1 MLSCSI
7 CKREFGRG
15 DNLQRHMRNKHNSL
29 ETMDQMTSSKT
40 MTFKHPFSMV
50 VSGPSGS
57 GKSVWTKKLLLSSLI
72 QPSPERIIWCYGQWQ
87 PLYDNIRKRIP
98 RIEFVNG
105 IPDHLNNQHY
115 IDVSKRNVLVFDDL
129 MTEAKCDQR
138 IADLFTKGSHHR
150 NISVVYLTQ
159 NLFPQGKA
167 CRDIILNTQ
176 YMVLF
181 NNPIDRQQIATLAR
195 RIYPSTSAVFMKRF
209 ERATS
214 YPYGHLVIDLN
225 SDTAEKDRLHTEIF
239 DTAKRMDEKMA
250 EDRGS
255 IGSQYEEEEEEEE
268 ERGGGLRKRRRIEEE
283 EEEEEDEEEE
293 GNMSVISSDL
303 PPGRQEHQ
311 EIKEHTI
318 CLANH
323 TNSNDCFLRQLIADN
338 LHRWIIPQ
346 AEEEAAE
353 SYPDMDPESAL
364 EVILEERLPEI
375 HKMARELLR
384 DQLVSIY
391 YMEKCPLYTSLMNTA
406 ERLHRNS
413 HLSVPLAIKEAIR
426 LNKPKLTNVLV
437 KRKPQENSDE

>member
-1 MLSCSI
+1 
-7 CKREFGRG
+7 
-15 DNLQRHMRNKHNSL
+15 MRNKHNSL

-40 MTFKHPFSMV
+40 MTFKHPFSME

-105 IPDHLNNQHY
+105 IPDHLNDQNY

-181 NNPIDRQQIATLAR
+181 NNPMDRQQVATLAR
-195 RIYPSTSAVFMKRF
+195 RIYPSTSAVFMKRV
-209 ERATS
+209 EQATS
-214 YPYGHLVIDLN
+214 YPYGHLVIDLK
-225 SDTAEKDRLHTEIF
+225 SDTAQKDRQHTEIF

-250 EDRGS
+250 EDRGN
-255 IGSQYEEEEEEEE
+255 IGTQYEEEEEEEE
-268 ERGGGLRKRRRIEEE
+268 ERGGELRKRRRIEEE

-293 GNMSVISSDL
+293 EEMEEGNMSVIRSVL
-303 PPGRQEHQ
+303 PPGGQEHQ
-311 EIKEHTI
+311 KLKEHTI

-323 TNSNDCFLRQLIADN
+323 TNSNDCFLRQLIMDRLN
-338 LHRWIIPQ
+338 RWIIPQ

-426 LNKPKLTNVLV
+426 LIKPKLTKVLV